1 MIASNLSDKNPDT
14 EASGHPLKGGPA
26 SVAGHST
33 SAGEDNAAGMEL
45 ASTTDSDLDSEQDLE
60 ALYEKKIYII
70 DGGQQPLRID
80 KWMQARIEYATRSK
94 IQKGIDAGFLTVN
107 GKAVKSNYKVR
118 PGDEVVWLHYS
129 NPEYS
134 EIKPEP
140 LPLDIVYEDD
150 AVMVIN
156 KAPNMVVHP
165 GVGNYTGTLLNG
177 VAYHLLQQNPDI
189 NDETLPRFGLVH
201 RIDKNTTGLIVL
213 AKTAE
218 AASHLAK
225 QFFEHTVTRKYVAVV
240 WGDVKEDEGTI
251 DAHIARHERL
261 RKMFTTYPDGDKG
274 KHAITHYKILQRLN
288 YVSVVECILETGR
301 THQIRVHMKSIGHT
315 LFNDHEYGGDRILKG
330 TIYTKYKQFVD
341 NCFELCPRC
350 ALHAKTLGFVHPVTK
365 ERLFFDSPLPADM
378 EGLIDKWTRY
388 IQHKPLGDD

>member
-1 MIASNLSDKNPDT
+1 MITSNLSDKQRSQQSAPPKNAVPGLHAQQQADNTDLDPASDT
-14 EASGHPLKGGPA
+14 E
-26 SVAGHST
+26 
-33 SAGEDNAAGMEL
+33 
-45 ASTTDSDLDSEQDLE
+45 TDQEQE
-60 ALYEKKIYII
+60 ALYEKKIYVI

-80 KWMQARIEYATRSK
+80 KWMQARIEYATRNK

-107 GKAVKSNYKVR
+107 GKQVKSNYKVR
-118 PGDEVVWLHYS
+118 PGDEIVWLHYT

-150 AVMVIN
+150 TVMVIN

-177 VAYHLLQQNPDI
+177 VAYHLLAQNPDI
-189 NDETLPRFGLVH
+189 SDETLPRFGLVH

-251 DAHIARHERL
+251 NAHIARHERF

-274 KHAITHYKILQRLN
+274 KHAITHYKVLQRLN
-288 YVSVVECILETGR
+288 YVSVVECTLETGR

-330 TIYTKYKQFVD
+330 TVYTKYKQFVD
-341 NCFELCPRC
+341 NCFSICPRC
-350 ALHAKTLGFVHPVTK
+350 ALHAKTLGFVHPKTG
-365 ERLFFDSPLPADM
+365 ERLFFDSPLPEDIS
-378 EGLIDKWTRY
+378 GLIDKWTRY
-388 IQHKPLGDD
+388 IQHRPLEDE

>member
-1 MIASNLSDKNPDT
+1 MITSNLSN
-14 EASGHPLKGGPA
+14 
-26 SVAGHST
+26 GHS
-33 SAGEDNAAGMEL
+33 SQQAGDSPVHAANQYAGN
-45 ASTTDSDLDSEQDLE
+45 EQKDRGNHPDADKEGEQEQE
-60 ALYEKKIYII
+60 ALYEKKVYII

-80 KWMQARIEYATRSK
+80 KWMQARIEYATRNK
-94 IQKGIDAGFLTVN
+94 IQKGIEAGFLTVN
-107 GKAVKSNYKVR
+107 GATVKSNYKVR
-118 PGDEVVWLHYS
+118 PGDEVVWMHYI

-177 VAYHLLQQNPDI
+177 VAYHLLQQNPEI
-189 NDETLPRFGLVH
+189 TDETLPRFGLVH

-225 QFFEHTVTRKYVAVV
+225 QFFDHTVTRKYVAVV
-240 WGDVKEDEGTI
+240 WGDLQQEEGTI
-251 DAHIARHERL
+251 NAHIARHERL

-274 KHAITHYKILQRLN
+274 KHAITHYKALQHLN
-288 YVSVVECILETGR
+288 YVSVVECVLETGR

-330 TIYTKYKQFVD
+330 TVYTKYKQFVD
-341 NCFELCPRC
+341 NCFTLCPRC
-350 ALHAKTLGFVHPVTK
+350 ALHAKTLGFVHPTTG
-365 ERLFFDSPLPADM
+365 ERLFFDSPLPEDM
-378 EGLIDKWTRY
+378 SALIDKWSRY
-388 IQHKPLGDD
+388 IQHRPLEEE

>member
-1 MIASNLSDKNPDT
+1 MTASISTDKPS
-14 EASGHPLKGGPA
+14 SGPQDPQKPA
-26 SVAGHST
+26 DHAPKAGQ
-33 SAGEDNAAGMEL
+33 AAAGMDKDT
-45 ASTTDSDLDSEQDLE
+45 AADADSDQDQDQEQE
-60 ALYEKKIYII
+60 ALYERKTYII

-80 KWMQARIEYATRSK
+80 KWMQARIEYATRNK

-107 GKAVKSNYKVR
+107 GKTVKSNYKVR
-118 PGDEVVWLHYS
+118 PADEIVWLSYT

-165 GVGNYTGTLLNG
+165 GVGNYSGTLLNG
-177 VAYHLLQQNPDI
+177 VAYHLQQQNPDI
-189 NDETLPRFGLVH
+189 TDESLPRFGLVH

-240 WGDVKEDEGTI
+240 WGDLDQEEGTVN
-251 DAHIARHERL
+251 AHIARHERF

-274 KHAITHYKILQRLN
+274 KHAITHFKVLERLN
-288 YVSVVECILETGR
+288 YVSVVECVLETGR

-330 TIYTKYKQFVD
+330 TVYTKYKQFVD
-341 NCFELCPRC
+341 NCFAICPRC
-350 ALHAKTLGFVHPVTK
+350 ALHAKTLGFVHPASG

-378 EGLIDKWTRY
+378 AGLIDKWTRY
-388 IQHKPLGDD
+388 IQHRPLEED

>member
-1 MIASNLSDKNPDT
+1 MTASNLSDKSQKQGKPAHSPETDT
-14 EASGHPLKGGPA
+14 QL
-26 SVAGHST
+26 
-33 SAGEDNAAGMEL
+33 NAAAAVAADNSQNADQDEDQVSGAE
-45 ASTTDSDLDSEQDLE
+45 SEQED
-60 ALYEKKIYII
+60 LYEKKIYII
-70 DGGQQPLRID
+70 DAGQQPLRID

-107 GKAVKSNYKVR
+107 GKPVKSNYKVR
-118 PGDEVVWLHYS
+118 PGDEVVWLHYT

-140 LPLDIVYEDD
+140 LNLDIVYEDD

-177 VAYHLLQQNPDI
+177 VAYHLLQQNPEI
-189 NDETLPRFGLVH
+189 NDESLPRFGLVH

-213 AKTAE
+213 AKTGE
-218 AASHLAK
+218 AASHLAR

-240 WGDVKEDEGTI
+240 WGDLKEEEGTVN
-251 DAHIARHERL
+251 AHIARHERM
-261 RKMFTTYPDGDKG
+261 RKMFTTYPEGDKG
-274 KHAITHYKILQRLN
+274 KHAITHYKVLQRLN
-288 YVSVVECILETGR
+288 YVSVVECTLETGR

-341 NCFELCPRC
+341 NCFEICPRC
-350 ALHAKTLGFVHPVTK
+350 ALHAKTLGFVHPVTG

-378 EGLIDKWTRY
+378 TGMIDKWTRY
-388 IQHKPLGDD
+388 IQHRPLEES